1 MDALSER
8 TSLFPLASLLPI
20 IILIEGFVSIG
31 VEILTIRQLL
41 PVAGGNVVV
50 TSLVIGIFLLFLA
63 LGYRQG
69 GALQNNLLKTLRIN
83 FMVAAIW
90 LGVGLSYIFVS
101 TFFTMIQK
109 FFGTHI
115 IYPLIAY
122 LLLIIAPLIY
132 LLGQTVPITMNLVK
146 QNTSPGRIGGNTLGL
161 STIGSFLG
169 AIFTTLVLMYFLG
182 VAWTV
187 CVNSFLLLLLFSLLS
202 EDIQSFIIQ
211 LFFITIVAL
220 TIYTLNNSIENILFE
235 LTNNYANYQILD
247 DSNAKLKKGEKI
259 LSVNSSSSSFIND
272 HNEGFP
278 YIEMI
283 KKIIFKQLQL
293 RNADILVLGAGGF
306 TLSTESIYGNR
317 LTYVD
322 IDKQIKA
329 VAIPRFVKQLNGNLV
344 VDDARHYLHTS
355 KKQYQAIITDAYSN
369 FRSIPFHLLTREY
382 MTEVKQKLSPNGI
395 AIFNIIAKPALAD
408 PYSKRIDNT
417 IRTVFQNCT
426 VTPLSY
432 QKEPTNILYVCTN
445 TSNQNDHTIYS
456 DNLNTSSTDYFD
468 W

>member
-1 MDALSER
+1 MSAFSEK
-8 TSLFPLASLLPI
+8 TSLLPLPSLLPL

-69 GALQNNLLKTLRIN
+69 GLRQNNLLKTLRIN
-83 FMVAAIW
+83 FMMAAIW
-90 LGVGLSYIFVS
+90 LGIGLSYIFVS
-101 TFFTMIQK
+101 TFFTVIQK
-109 FFGTHI
+109 IFGTHI
-115 IYPLIAY
+115 IYPLMAY

-132 LLGQTVPITMNLVK
+132 LLGQTVPITMNLAK
-146 QNTSPGRIGGNTLGL
+146 QNTSVGRIGGDTLGL

-187 CVNSFLLLLLFSLLS
+187 CINSLLLLLLFSLLS

-211 LFFITIVAL
+211 LFFITIVVL
-220 TIYTLNNSIENILFE
+220 TIYTLNNSVENILFKF
-235 LTNNYANYQILD
+235 TNNYGNYQILND
-247 DSNAKLKKGEKI
+247 ENSNLKKGEKI
-259 LSVNSSSSSFIND
+259 LSVNNSFSSFINE
-272 HNEGFP
+272 HNKGFA

-283 KKIIFKQLQL
+283 KKIIFNELGL

-306 TLSTESIYGNR
+306 TLSAENTYGNR
-317 LTYVD
+317 FTYVD

-329 VAIPRFVKQLNGNLV
+329 ATVPNFIKQLHGHLTI
-344 VDDARHYLHTS
+344 DDARHYLHTS
-355 KKQYQAIITDAYSN
+355 KQQYQAIITDVYSN
-369 FRSIPFHLLTREY
+369 FRTIPFHLLTREY
-382 MTEVKQKLSPNGI
+382 MAEVKQKLAKNGT
-395 AIFNIIAKPALAD
+395 AIFNIIAKPTLAD

-417 IRTVFQNCT
+417 IRAVFQNCT
-426 VTPLSY
+426 VIPLSY
-432 QKEPTNILYVCTN
+432 QKEPTNILYLCTN